1 VEKGIVMTD
10 LKFLLIFTAIYGFAA
25 FGLLAGQ
32 PVVAAMQT
40 ADAGGNFEDPATGW
54 YVIRVASAE

>member
-1 VEKGIVMTD
+1 MND
-10 LKFLLIFTAIYGFAA
+10 LKFLLIFTAIYGLVG

-54 YVIRVASAE
+54 STIRVASAE